1 MTNTVPKEVRD
12 LEEKVTYDILSNR
25 STPGI
30 IFHYGNYIRVANGLK
45 KINKDSW
52 RTDLKNRNMLD
63 ISRLMAIKMH
73 QNKLVDFETSVD
85 HLQYVQG
92 ILTKRS
98 N

>member
-1 MTNTVPKEVRD
+1 
-12 LEEKVTYDILSNR
+12 
-25 STPGI
+25 
-30 IFHYGNYIRVANGLK
+30 
-45 KINKDSW
+45 
-52 RTDLKNRNMLD
+52 MLD